1 MTLGKDMAQ
10 YVGAI
15 DQGTTSSR
23 FIVFDKAGAIVS
35 VGQKEHEQIYP
46 KAGHVEHDPLEI
58 WRNTQEVIREA
69 LEKKGLKPQDLAA
82 IGITNQRETTLIW
95 DRRTGKPLYNALVW
109 QDTRVDSIVEEF
121 AQDGGHDRLR
131 DKTGLPLASYFSG
144 LKLRWLLDNVP
155 GARDKAASGDVLFGN
170 IDTWLVWNLT
180 GGVDGGCHITDVT
193 NASRTQLMNLRSLD
207 WDEEILRL
215 FDIPKAC
222 LPQIRSSSEVY
233 GEATDGLAGVP
244 IAGILGDQQAALVG
258 QACFQQGEAK
268 NTYGTGCFML
278 MNTGETPYP
287 SKCGLLTT
295 VGYRFGQGKTVYAL
309 EGSIAIA
316 GALVQWL
323 RDNLGLIR
331 NSTEIEAL
339 ARGVE
344 DNGGVT
350 IVPAFSGLYAP
361 HWNSHARGLIGG
373 LTRFANKGHI
383 ARAALEATAFQ
394 TREVLDAMT
403 KDTGI
408 AVKELRTDGGMVVNE
423 LLMQFQADILNV
435 PVVRPKVIETTALGA
450 AYAAGLA
457 TGFWSGTDE
466 LVRNWAVDKRWTPD
480 MAPSQRQKLNAVWDK
495 AIARSL
501 DWAD

>member
-1 MTLGKDMAQ
+1 MAQ

-23 FIVFDKAGAIVS
+23 FIVFDRAGTIVS

-46 KAGHVEHDPLEI
+46 KAGYVEHDPVEI
-58 WRNTQEVIREA
+58 WRNTQEVIGQA
-69 LEKKGLKPQDLAA
+69 LARKGLKPQDLAA

-95 DRRTGKPLYNALVW
+95 DKRTGKPLHNALVW

-121 AQDGGHDRLR
+121 ARDGGRDRLR

-155 GARDKAASGDVLFGN
+155 GAREKAAAGDVLFGN

-207 WDEEILRL
+207 WDEEILGL
-215 FDIPKAC
+215 FDIPEAC

-233 GEATDGLAGVP
+233 GVATDGLAGVP

-323 RDNLGLIR
+323 RDNLGLIQ
-331 NSTEIEAL
+331 NSTEIETL

-394 TREVLDAMT
+394 TREVLDAMA

-408 AVKELRTDGGMVVNE
+408 TVKELRTDGGMVVNE

-466 LVRNWAVDKRWTPD
+466 LVSNWAVDKRWTPAMD
-480 MAPSQRQKLNAVWDK
+480 ASRRERLNAVWDK

>member
-1 MTLGKDMAQ
+1 MAQ

-46 KAGHVEHDPLEI
+46 EPGYVEHDPLEI
-58 WRNTQEVIREA
+58 WRNTQEVIQQA
-69 LEKKGLKPQDLAA
+69 LVRKGLKTQDLAA

-95 DRRTGKPLYNALVW
+95 DRHTGKPLHNALVW
-109 QDTRVDSIVEEF
+109 QDTRVDSIVEDF
-121 AQDGGHDRLR
+121 AQDGGLDRLR

-155 GARDKAASGDVLFGN
+155 DAREKAAAGDVLFGN

-193 NASRTQLMNLRSLD
+193 NASRTQLMNLRSLE

-215 FDIPKAC
+215 FDIPRAC

-295 VGYRFGQGKTVYAL
+295 VGYRFGQGRTVYAL

-323 RDNLGLIR
+323 RDNLGLFQT
-331 NSTEIEAL
+331 STEIETL

-394 TREVLDAMT
+394 TREVLDAMA

-466 LVRNWAVDKRWTPD
+466 LVRNWAVDKRWTPA
-480 MAPSQRQKLNAVWDK
+480 MEASRRERLNAVWDK

-501 DWAD
+501 NWAD

>member
-1 MTLGKDMAQ
+1 MAH

-23 FIVFDKAGAIVS
+23 FIVFDKAGSIVS

-46 KAGHVEHDPLEI
+46 KPGYVEHDPLEI

-69 LEKKGLKPQDLAA
+69 LAKKGLSPRDLAA

-95 DRRTGKPLYNALVW
+95 DKRTGKPLHNALVW
-109 QDTRVDSIVEEF
+109 QDTRVDPIVEEF
-121 AQDGGHDRLR
+121 ARDGGHDRLR
-131 DKTGLPLASYFSG
+131 AKTGLPLASYFSG

-155 GARDKAASGDVLFGN
+155 GAREKAEAGDVLFGN

-180 GGVDGGCHITDVT
+180 GGVNGGCHITDVT
-193 NASRTQLMNLRSLD
+193 NASRTQLMNLHSLD

-215 FDIPKAC
+215 FDIPRAC

-233 GEATDGLAGVP
+233 GEATDNLAGVP

-278 MNTGETPYP
+278 MNTGEKPYP

-323 RDNLGLIR
+323 RDNLGI
-331 NSTEIEAL
+331 IEKSSDVETL
-339 ARGVE
+339 ARSVD

-373 LTRFANKGHI
+373 LTRYATKAHI

-408 AVKELRTDGGMVVNE
+408 TARELRTDGGMVVNE
-423 LLMQFQADILNV
+423 LLMQFQADILDV

-466 LVRNWAVDKRWTPD
+466 LVRNWAIDKRWTPAMD
-480 MAPSQRQKLNAVWDK
+480 ASRRERLNVVWNRAVS
-495 AIARSL
+495 RSL
-501 DWAD
+501 DWVE